1 VNDKTRS
8 LIKKVNENS
17 EYIDFLNIMSPVANQ
32 NSFGAIDE
40 STMKNLMNAEDMLT
54 SALKNN
60 AQQEIKK
67 RASIPVPKSVNLLGV
82 VDWTGTLEHGQVFV
96 QLRRDDFH
104 KDVFKLKHFDLDSE
118 LKETELITGKV
129 IVARSPCGLPSEI
142 RTLEAVNATATLG
155 HLVNVVVFSSKSAPN
170 CKKPAYSLM
179 GNGDLDGDIYWV
191 CWDPDLTNTVTQVEP
206 QKII

>member
-1 VNDKTRS
+1 MNDKTRS
-8 LIKKVNENS
+8 LIKKINKNS

-96 QLRRDDFH
+96 
-104 KDVFKLKHFDLDSE
+104 
-118 LKETELITGKV
+118 
-129 IVARSPCGLPSEI
+129 
-142 RTLEAVNATATLG
+142 
-155 HLVNVVVFSSKSAPN
+155 
-170 CKKPAYSLM
+170 
-179 GNGDLDGDIYWV
+179 
-191 CWDPDLTNTVTQVEP
+191 
-206 QKII
+206 